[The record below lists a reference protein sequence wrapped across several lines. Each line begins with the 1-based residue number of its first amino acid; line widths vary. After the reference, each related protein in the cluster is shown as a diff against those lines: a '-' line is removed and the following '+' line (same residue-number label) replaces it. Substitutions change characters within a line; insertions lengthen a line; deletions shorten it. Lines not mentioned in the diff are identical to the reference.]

1 MNKKVLSGVLAGI
14 TLLSIHSSAK
24 AAQITDSAKINQII
38 TNDGK
43 QMNIMYESKTEL
55 TSGTKLLGSLFS
67 KIADSKIGAS
77 LPTSYIPSFKSKLTV
92 KNQESSGKDTYE
104 CWANAIVSAYEA
116 YNYATNSSLQGKEY
130 SARHINYSSNNVF
143 KDQTLTSGVYNRNA
157 QTAEGGTSAMA
168 FNYSVSGNG
177 PVLESDMPSSG
188 AVTGINYSE
197 LKTQNG
203 VQENL
208 NNYIVFPSVFKRVL
222 TTGEIEYYNQYDYS
236 SDVFSNQISNIDTYR
251 NTIKQQIKTN
261 GGVMANIFQ
270 IEGDKDVYIPQI
282 DINGKPAT
290 PNHAVLIV
298 GWDDNYLPSNDDVQ
312 MPKGRTWRNKGAYI
326 ALNSYGKDN
335 YYDGYIY
342 ISYDDFFVEQA
353 MTGITKAS
361 APTYSNVYLHD
372 ELGCTSEYTLSGTT
386 ASVVNVFNRTT
397 QDSEELL
404 QIGIPSFRA
413 QKANVYYTETFG
425 QKGYPV
431 SFKLLK
437 ENVDLTYGYTSVDL
451 SNINLTKDKFA
462 ICVTYISESGDA
474 SIPIEM
480 PKNDFVS
487 LGSTYDYAT
496 VNQGES
502 YLVYTDSN
510 TGAFDYTQS
519 TYSFQD
525 LKYQSVYLNGG
536 IRAYTKQEN
545 APTPTPT
552 PTPSDGTLTSTEYKI
567 KNNIITR
574 VPVNTTIAQFKNAI
588 TVEGTYTIVDKN
600 GNEVK
605 NNLVRTG
612 YKVKV
617 GTKEYIISVVS
628 DISGSGTDEYARALD
643 ITKMRAH
650 LVELKGSILTGAN
663 LEAADINGNGKVDIV
678 DLLKLRVLCVQ

>member
-24 AAQITDSAKINQII
+24 AAEITDTAKINQVI
-38 TNDGK
+38 TNNGK
-43 QMNIMYESKTEL
+43 QMNIMYESKTEM

-67 KIADSKIGAS
+67 KIADSNLGAS
-77 LPTSYIPSFKSKLTV
+77 LPKSYIPSFKSKLTV

-104 CWANAIVSAYEA
+104 CWANALVSAYEA

-130 SARHINYSSNNVF
+130 SARHVNYSSNNVF
-143 KDQTLTSGVYNRNA
+143 TDQTITKNVYNRNA
-157 QTAEGGTSAMA
+157 KTAVGGNSAMA

-177 PVLESDMPSSG
+177 PVLESDMPSTG
-188 AVTGINYSE
+188 AITGINYSE

-208 NNYIVFPSVFKRVL
+208 NDYITFPSIYKKVL
-222 TTGEIEYYNQYDYS
+222 ESGEIKYYNSYDYDT
-236 SDVFSNQISNIDTYR
+236 DVFSTQIANVDAFR
-251 NTIKQQIKTN
+251 NVIKQQIKMN

-270 IEGDKDVYIPQI
+270 VEGDKDVYVPQI
-282 DINGKPAT
+282 AIDGKMAT
-290 PNHAVLIV
+290 PNHAVLII
-298 GWDDNYLPSNDDVQ
+298 GWDDDYLPNNDDIQ
-312 MPKGRTWRNKGAYI
+312 MPEGRTWRNKGAYI

-342 ISYDDFFVEQA
+342 ISYDDFFVEQSV
-353 MTGITKAS
+353 TGITKAS

-372 ELGCTSEYTLSGTT
+372 ELGCTSEYRLSGTT

-397 QDSEELL
+397 QNSEKLL
-404 QIGIPSFRA
+404 QIGIPSFKS

-437 ENVDLTYGYTSVDL
+437 ENVNLTNGYTSVDL

-462 ICVTYISESGDA
+462 ICVTYISENGEA
-474 SIPIEM
+474 SIPIEI
-480 PKNDFVS
+480 PKNDKVS
-487 LGSTYDYAT
+487 LGSLYDYAT
-496 VNQGES
+496 ANQGES
-502 YLVYTDSN
+502 YLIYTDSS
-510 TGAFDYTQS
+510 TGTFDYTQS
-519 TYSFQD
+519 TYTFQD
-525 LKYQSVYLNGG
+525 LKYESIPLNGG

-545 APTPTPT
+545 IQI
-552 PTPSDGTLTSTEYKI
+552 PSDDTIKSTEYKI
-567 KNNIITR
+567 KDNIITR
-574 VPVNTTIAQFKNAI
+574 VPVNTTIAQFKNGI
-588 TVEGTYTIVDKN
+588 TVNEKYSIVDKN
-600 GNEVK
+600 GNEVTS
-605 NNLVRTG
+605 NLVRTG

-617 GTKEYIISVVS
+617 GTKEYIVSVVS
-628 DISGSGTDEYARALD
+628 DISGSGTNEYARALD
-643 ITKMRAH
+643 ISKMRAH

-678 DLLKLRVLCVQ
+678 DLLKLRALCVE

>member
-24 AAQITDSAKINQII
+24 AADITDTAEINQVI
-38 TNDGK
+38 TNNGK
-43 QMNIMYESKTEL
+43 QMNIMYEPKTEM

-67 KIADSKIGAS
+67 KIANSNLGAS
-77 LPTSYIPSFKSKLTV
+77 LPKSYVPSFKSKLNV

-104 CWANAIVSAYEA
+104 CWANALVSAYEA

-143 KDQTLTSGVYNRNA
+143 TDQTITKNVYNRNA
-157 QTAEGGTSAMA
+157 KTAEGGTSAMA

-177 PVLESDMPSSG
+177 PVLESDMPSTG
-188 AVTGINYSE
+188 AITGINYAE

-208 NNYIVFPSVFKRVL
+208 NDYIVFPSIYKKVL
-222 TTGEIEYYNQYDYS
+222 ESGEIQYYNSYDYDT
-236 SDVFSNQISNIDTYR
+236 DVFSTQIANVDAFR
-251 NTIKQQIKTN
+251 NVIKQQIKMN

-270 IEGDKDVYIPQI
+270 AEGDKDVYVPQI
-282 DINGKPAT
+282 TIDGKIAA

-298 GWDDNYLPSNDDVQ
+298 GWDDDYLPSNDDIQ
-312 MPKGRTWRNKGAYI
+312 IPEGRTWRNKGAYI

-335 YYDGYIY
+335 YYDGFIY
-342 ISYDDFFVEQA
+342 ISYDDFFVEQSV
-353 MTGITKAS
+353 TGITRAS
-361 APTYSNVYLHD
+361 EPTYSNVYLHD

-386 ASVVNVFNRTT
+386 ASVVNVFNRNT
-397 QDSEELL
+397 QDSEKLL
-404 QIGIPSFRA
+404 QIGIPSFRS

-431 SFKLLK
+431 NFKLLK
-437 ENVDLTYGYTSVDL
+437 ENVTLINGYTSVDL
-451 SNINLTKDKFA
+451 SDINLTKDKFA
-462 ICVTYISESGDA
+462 ICVTYISENGGA

-480 PKNDFVS
+480 PKNDKVS
-487 LGSTYDYAT
+487 LGSLYDYAT

-502 YLVYTDSN
+502 YLIYTDSN

-519 TYSFQD
+519 TYNFQD
-525 LKYQSVYLNGG
+525 LKYESVLLNGG
-536 IRAYTKQEN
+536 IRAYTKQGN
-545 APTPTPT
+545 TQA
-552 PTPSDGTLTSTEYKI
+552 PSDDTLKSTEYKI
-567 KNNIITR
+567 KDNLITR
-574 VPVNTTIAQFKNAI
+574 VPVNTTIAQFKNGI
-588 TVEGTYTIVDKN
+588 TVNGTYIIVDKN
-600 GNEVK
+600 GNEVTNK
-605 NNLVRTG
+605 LVRTG

-617 GTKEYIISVVS
+617 GTKEYIISVIS

-643 ITKMRAH
+643 ISKMRAH

-663 LEAADINGNGKVDIV
+663 LEAADINGNGNVDIV
-678 DLLKLRVLCVQ
+678 DLLKLRTLCVE

>member
-24 AAQITDSAKINQII
+24 AAQITNSAKINQIV
-38 TNDGK
+38 TNNGK
-43 QMNIMYESKTEL
+43 QMNIMYESKTEM
-55 TSGTKLLGSLFS
+55 TSGTKLVGSLFS

-92 KNQESSGKDTYE
+92 KNQTASGKDTYE
-104 CWANAIVSAYEA
+104 CWANALVSAYEA

-130 SARHINYSSNNVF
+130 SARHVNYFSNNVF
-143 KDQTLTSGVYNRNA
+143 KDQTLTKNAYNRDA
-157 QTAEGGTSAMA
+157 KTAEGGTSAMA
-168 FNYSVSGNG
+168 LNYSVSGNG
-177 PVLESDMPSSG
+177 PVLESDMPSTG
-188 AVTGINYSE
+188 AITGINYSE
-197 LKTQNG
+197 LKTKNG
-203 VQENL
+203 TQENL
-208 NNYIVFPSVFKRVL
+208 NDYIAFPSIYKKVL
-222 TTGEIEYYNQYDYS
+222 DTGEIQYYNKYNYNL
-236 SDVFSNQISNIDTYR
+236 DVFSSQISNIDTYR

-270 IEGDKDVYIPQI
+270 VDGDKDVYVPQI
-282 DINGKPAT
+282 EVNGKIAP
-290 PNHAVLIV
+290 PNHAILII
-298 GWDDNYLPSNDDVQ
+298 GWDDDYYPSNDNIQV
-312 MPKGRTWRNKGAYI
+312 PNGRTWRNKGAYI
-326 ALNSYGKDN
+326 ALNSYGKDD

-353 MTGITKAS
+353 MTGITRAS
-361 APTYSNVYLHD
+361 EPTYSNVYLHD
-372 ELGCTSEYTLSGTT
+372 ELGCTSEYTLSGTS
-386 ASVVNVFNRTT
+386 ASVVNVFDRTT
-397 QDSEELL
+397 QDSEKLL
-404 QIGIPSFRA
+404 QIGIPSFKA
-413 QKANVYYTETFG
+413 QKAKVYYTETFG

-431 SFKLLK
+431 NFKLLK

-462 ICVTYISESGDA
+462 ICVTYISEGGEA

-480 PKNDFVS
+480 PKNNLIS

-496 VNQGES
+496 ANQGES
-502 YLVYTDSN
+502 YLVYTDTT

-525 LKYQSVYLNGG
+525 LKYQSIYLDGG

-545 APTPTPT
+545 APTPTDDT
-552 PTPSDGTLTSTEYKI
+552 ITSTAYKI

-574 VPVNTTIAQFKNAI
+574 VPLNTTIAQFKNGI
-588 TVEGTYTIVDKN
+588 TASQTYTIVDKN

-643 ITKMRAH
+643 LAKMRAH

-663 LEAADINGNGKVDIV
+663 LESADINGNGTVDIV
-678 DLLKLRVLCVQ
+678 DLLKLRELCVQ